1 MIVLELV
8 ITIADGA
15 RSNFTTPIGPALTV
29 SSQLGQSRDLASCSV
44 VTNPCS
50 CFSSA
55 VRPTRHRRELTF
67 SSRVSR
73 RASLAVEP
81 RGPGVAPARRLA
93 QPGASKWRS
102 SNIADARLFFPH
114 LGPSPRQPH
123 RPSLPPPF
131 RCRCPSREF
140 GDWHSRP
147 HRHLAQ
153 RKSKMDQRRRTVAEY
168 KARHEWSVATPKQKQ
183 TPEGRNEAG
192 GAAGPGAEG
201 VG

>member
-1 MIVLELV
+1 VIVLELV

-29 SSQLGQSRDLASCSV
+29 SNQLVQSRDPASCSAFA
-44 VTNPCS
+44 NPCS

-55 VRPTRHRRELTF
+55 MQPTRHRRELTF

-102 SNIADARLFFPH
+102 SNIADARPFFP
-114 LGPSPRQPH
+114 
-123 RPSLPPPF
+123 RPWP
-131 RCRCPSREF
+131 
-140 GDWHSRP
+140 
-147 HRHLAQ
+147 
-153 RKSKMDQRRRTVAEY
+153 
-168 KARHEWSVATPKQKQ
+168 
-183 TPEGRNEAG
+183 
-192 GAAGPGAEG
+192 
-201 VG
+201 